1 MLPDSLL
8 YHYSGAAYIN
18 FDLCLFQESLPEEVL
33 NTPVRLIMPSLKHVK
48 MLAFTGTEDE
58 HNFVTMLKKQGV
70 SLQKITLFP
79 VKIDGNSC
87 HQYPPVVLRR
97 KPRECVVTE
106 SEL

>member
-1 MLPDSLL
+1 
-8 YHYSGAAYIN
+8 
-18 FDLCLFQESLPEEVL
+18 
-33 NTPVRLIMPSLKHVK
+33 MPSLKHVK
-48 MLAFTGTEDE
+48 MVAFTGTEDE

-106 SEL
+106 SSP